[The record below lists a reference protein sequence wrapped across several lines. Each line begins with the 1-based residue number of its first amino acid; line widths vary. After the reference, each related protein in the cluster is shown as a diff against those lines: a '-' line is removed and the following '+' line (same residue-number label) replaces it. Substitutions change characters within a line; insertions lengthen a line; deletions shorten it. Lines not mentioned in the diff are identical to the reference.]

1 MKQYLNK
8 EEFLNA
14 IKLKYGFKS
23 NGEIAYAEISGYG
36 FSLNKV
42 SRYYYSLSTSV
53 NFNHKEKKK
62 SLIDGL
68 TLMKNKV
75 RVENTIEDNHR
86 ITILIKTKFTDESFI
101 SELGKVIEILIALF
115 NEIEL
120 VPTCWNCNKEGRYS
134 TYRKGLDSFELCD
147 ECFEKLNQFH
157 NHMQEKKKEN
167 SSYLLGFLGAFLG
180 ASIGG
185 VLWLL
190 ISLMGFYT
198 SLVGVAMGYLS
209 YNGYLFFKGNRGK
222 YMAWLIL
229 LSVVLVIILTSV
241 LETSYYLYTD
251 PEYSLTRL
259 QSLSLGFRSLYDSYY
274 FYVDKVWVNIIMALI
289 FAIMGCFR
297 YVVVAAQE
305 SKLHNNEPLSE
316 FFLEN
321 N

>member
-1 MKQYLNK
+1 MKQYVSK

-14 IKLKYGFKS
+14 IKLKYGFRS
-23 NGEIAYAEISGYG
+23 NGEIAYTEISGYG

-42 SRYYYSLSTSV
+42 SKYYYTLSTSV

-68 TLMKNKV
+68 TLLKNNA
-75 RVENTIEDNHR
+75 RVENTIENNHR
-86 ITILIKTKFTDESFI
+86 ITILIKTKFSDERFL
-101 SELGKVIEILIALF
+101 SELSTIIESLIVLF
-115 NEIEL
+115 NELEL
-120 VPTCWNCNKEGRYS
+120 VPTCWNCNKEGRYT
-134 TYRKGLDSFELCD
+134 TYRKGLDAFELCD
-147 ECFEKLNQFH
+147 DCVEKLNHYH
-157 NHMQEKKKEN
+157 NQLQDKKKEN
-167 SSYLLGFLGAFLG
+167 PSYLFGFLGAFLG

-185 VLWLL
+185 VLWLI

-259 QSLSLGFRSLYDSYY
+259 QSLTLGFRSLYDSYY
-274 FYVDKVWVNIIMALI
+274 FYVDKVWKNIIMALI

-305 SKLHNNEPLSE
+305 SKLHNNEPLAK
-316 FFLEN
+316 FFLESN
-321 N
+321 